1 MGRNAIRRKELKLST
16 QDTVQ
21 SGEVVVS
28 RATARYIHCAPRKMK
43 LVADQI
49 RNKTVTE
56 ALEILN
62 FMHRPSAVP
71 YVLRVLDSA
80 MANAEKKAEEG
91 QINVIPEP
99 DKLVVGEIRV
109 ETAPMMKRIRP
120 ASMGRAVRVRKRL
133 SHIHLKLIES

>member
-1 MGRNAIRRKELKLST
+1 MGRNAIIRKERKLTT
-16 QDTVQ
+16 QDTTQ

-28 RATARYIHCAPRKMK
+28 RASAKYIHCAPRKIK

-62 FMHRPSAVP
+62 FLHRPSAVP

-80 MANAEKKAEEG
+80 VANAEKKAEEG
-91 QINVIPEP
+91 QIAVIPEP
-99 DKLVVGEIRV
+99 DKLVIGEIRV
-109 ETAPMMKRIRP
+109 EGAPMMKRIRP
-120 ASMGRAVRVRKRL
+120 ASMGRAVRIRKRL